1 MDVSGSNQDSTST
14 SASTS
19 PEKFSVPDGAVEGTV
34 SSNTVSPRTL
44 PSSADDNFHLDES
57 WPQFQ
62 LFNPIT
68 AAMPVEPPSMM
79 YPYAKEPTASNNTV
93 IVDDG
98 VGDLCNGPGFSSPE
112 FQSEQ
117 FMSFSN
123 VPSTYPLVT
132 EPWSETSNHAV
143 PENAQL
149 PQPQPQPQ
157 PQMPLSMEPQL
168 ASKEMGPLRD
178 FHGSMRSLESRWLDS
193 LEVQLPADMSAS
205 SGFGMMPLDSRGQA
219 QDRFQYHSESSSVS
233 DDIPGVHESFSAI
246 SEIPT
251 FAERHLDDVKDH
263 AGESQ
268 QTTAFMVSE
277 TPADSYIVTG
287 PSRSRA
293 SSSAQRPSNNRT
305 PLALQSVATVR
316 KRKPRSSNMSID
328 QGLPKPLQIVQ
339 EDGQGGSIA
348 SADFVSPPRG
358 ARRKGPLS
366 MAGRANAGMRRKNK
380 DTCVQCRLNKRKV
393 CRIPPVQDDN
403 RLLIGSAMAILH
415 VMPAALRCM
424 NSHAPVLV
432 SPISLNTAHATTSVC
447 SSPNLKTYDD

>member
-1 MDVSGSNQDSTST
+1 MDVFGSNQDSTST
-14 SASTS
+14 STSTS

-68 AAMPVEPPSMM
+68 AAMPIEPQSMM
-79 YPYAKEPTASNNTV
+79 YPYAKEPTAPNNTV

-98 VGDLCNGPGFSSPE
+98 VGDLSNGQGFSSPE

-117 FMSFSN
+117 FMPFSN
-123 VPSTYPLVT
+123 VPSTFPLAT
-132 EPWSETSNHAV
+132 EPWPETNPAV
-143 PENAQL
+143 PENTHL
-149 PQPQPQPQ
+149 PQ
-157 PQMPLSMEPQL
+157 PQMPLMESQL
-168 ASKEMGPLRD
+168 ASKEMGPVRD
-178 FHGSMRSLESRWLDS
+178 FQGSMRSLESRWLDS
-193 LEVQLPADMSAS
+193 IEAQLPADMSAS
-205 SGFGMMPLDSRGQA
+205 SGFSMVPLDSSVQG
-219 QDRFQYHSESSSVS
+219 QDRFQYNSESSSVS
-233 DDIPGVHESFSAI
+233 DDVPGVHESFSAT
-246 SEIPT
+246 SEEIPT
-251 FAERHLDDVKDH
+251 FAERQLDD
-263 AGESQ
+263 ESQ

-293 SSSAQRPSNNRT
+293 SPGAQRPSNSRT

-316 KRKPRSSNMSID
+316 KRKPRGSNMSID
-328 QGLPKPLQIVQ
+328 QSLPKPLQIVQ
-339 EDGQGGSIA
+339 EDGQGGSVA

-393 CRIPPVQDDN
+393 C
-403 RLLIGSAMAILH
+403 
-415 VMPAALRCM
+415 MPLF
-424 NSHAPVLV
+424 
-432 SPISLNTAHATTSVC
+432 
-447 SSPNLKTYDD
+447 

>member
-1 MDVSGSNQDSTST
+1 MRQTLMDVFGSNQDSTST
-14 SASTS
+14 SVSTS

-68 AAMPVEPPSMM
+68 AAMPVEPQSMM

-98 VGDLCNGPGFSSPE
+98 VGDMPNGQGFSSPE

-117 FMSFSN
+117 FMPFSN
-123 VPSTYPLVT
+123 VPSTYPLAT
-132 EPWSETSNHAV
+132 EPWSETNHAV
-143 PENAQL
+143 PENAHL
-149 PQPQPQPQ
+149 PQ
-157 PQMPLSMEPQL
+157 PQMPLMEPQL

-178 FHGSMRSLESRWLDS
+178 FHGSMRSLESRWLDN
-193 LEVQLPADMSAS
+193 LEAQLPADMSAS
-205 SGFGMMPLDSRGQA
+205 SGFGMMPLDSSAQG
-219 QDRFQYHSESSSVS
+219 QDRFQYNSESSSVS
-233 DDIPGVHESFSAI
+233 DDIPGVHESFSAT
-246 SEIPT
+246 SEEIPT
-251 FAERHLDDVKDH
+251 FAERQLDD
-263 AGESQ
+263 ESQ

-293 SSSAQRPSNNRT
+293 SSGAQRPSNNRT

-339 EDGQGGSIA
+339 EDGQGGSVA

-393 CRIPPVQDDN
+393 CRIPPVRDDN
-403 RLLIGSAMAILH
+403 S
-415 VMPAALRCM
+415 C
-424 NSHAPVLV
+424 
-432 SPISLNTAHATTSVC
+432 
-447 SSPNLKTYDD
+447 

>member
-1 MDVSGSNQDSTST
+1 MDVFCFGSGNCQDSTST

-19 PEKFSVPDGAVEGTV
+19 PEKFSIPDGAVEGTV

-62 LFNPIT
+62 LFNPMSA
-68 AAMPVEPPSMM
+68 AAMPVEAPSMM

-93 IVDDG
+93 ILDDG
-98 VGDLCNGPGFSSPE
+98 VGDSSSGQGFPSPE

-117 FMSFSN
+117 FMPFPN
-123 VPSTYPLVT
+123 VPSTYSLVT
-132 EPWSETSNHAV
+132 EPWSETSAHAV
-143 PENAQL
+143 PENVPL
-149 PQPQPQPQ
+149 PQTQV
-157 PQMPLSMEPQL
+157 PLSMESQL
-168 ASKEMGPLRD
+168 ASKEIGPLRD
-178 FHGSMRSLESRWLDS
+178 FQGSMRSLESRWLDS
-193 LEVQLPADMSAS
+193 LEAQLPTDMNVSSA
-205 SGFGMMPLDSRGQA
+205 FGIIPLDSGAQNQG
-219 QDRFQYHSESSSVS
+219 QDRFQYNSESSSVS
-233 DDIPGVHESFSAI
+233 DDVPAAHECSFSAT
-246 SEIPT
+246 SEEIPT
-251 FAERHLDDVKDH
+251 FAERQLDEVKDH
-263 AGESQ
+263 DSSQ

-277 TPADSYIVTG
+277 TPSDSFLISA

-293 SSSAQRPSNNRT
+293 SSTSQRPSNRPT

-316 KRKPRSSNMSID
+316 KRKPRSSNISID
-328 QGLPKPLQIVQ
+328 QSQPKPLQIVQ

-393 CRIPPVQDDN
+393 RHTFVRRDSGAN
-403 RLLIGSAMAILH
+403 L
-415 VMPAALRCM
+415 
-424 NSHAPVLV
+424 
-432 SPISLNTAHATTSVC
+432 SVRRPF
-447 SSPNLKTYDD
+447 SM